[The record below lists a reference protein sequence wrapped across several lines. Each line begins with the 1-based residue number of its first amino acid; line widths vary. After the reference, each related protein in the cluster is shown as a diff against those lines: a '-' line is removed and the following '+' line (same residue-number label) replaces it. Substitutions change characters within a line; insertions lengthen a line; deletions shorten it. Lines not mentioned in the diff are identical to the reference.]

1 MRLRPRTWAKLTV
14 GVLVIGGTFALL
26 WAAFRPSVDSTVEV
40 RPPPRPPPLHGTH
53 AVVLLRRAGSQRLFR
68 ATIACDGARRS
79 ARGFWAA
86 TPGVACD
93 ALASTRSALL
103 AGPGCRRTLPT
114 RDRLHVL
121 GAFGPRRFDHRQQ
134 LGGCPDP
141 RDWLAV
147 DALGTPVFAPQR
159 QATDRPR

>member
-1 MRLRPRTWAKLTV
+1 MRPRTWAKLTV

-26 WAAFRPSVDSTVEV
+26 WAAFRPSVNDTVHV
-40 RPPPRPPPLHGTH
+40 RPPPAPPRLHRTY
-53 AVVLLRRAGSQRLFR
+53 AVVLLQRANSQRLWR
-68 ATIACDGARRS
+68 ATIACDGTRRT
-79 ARGFWAA
+79 ARGFWASD
-86 TPGVACD
+86 PVVACD

-114 RDRLHVL
+114 LDRLHVI
-121 GAFGPRRFDHRQQ
+121 GAFGRRRFDHRQQ

-141 RDWLAV
+141 QGWLDV

-159 QATDRPR
+159 EATDRPS